1 MGLFSRLFRGPEF
14 IEHPQLG
21 RLELLTGSNDSHHWI
36 QAPEEE
42 EDGVVL
48 ASFHVIGKAPPSE
61 AQIAFLRRLIDEPT
75 WILDDVQAV
84 IGPAYAQYFGEPLPR
99 AWPLVMQ
106 LCSVS
111 VPLDAD
117 PGNPWDIQL
126 VSEQG
131 PIFTVAF
138 CNGVAE
144 LGSIDS

>member
-14 IEHPQLG
+14 LEHPQLG

-48 ASFHVIGKAPPSE
+48 ASFQVIGKAPPSE

-84 IGPAYAQYFGEPLPR
+84 IGPAMRSTSE
-99 AWPLVMQ
+99 
-106 LCSVS
+106 
-111 VPLDAD
+111 
-117 PGNPWDIQL
+117 NPCPVRGRW
-126 VSEQG
+126 
-131 PIFTVAF
+131 
-138 CNGVAE
+138 
-144 LGSIDS
+144 